1 MFNSAEHIEYIN
13 DRLRLIVSPAHTFG
27 TDALLLAAFSMPKKN
42 AKCVD
47 FGTGCGIIPF
57 YWLREGVRDVCAVEL
72 QELACD
78 QLRRSIELNGI
89 GDRFTLVEGDLT
101 KLGGV
106 LPLGRFD
113 TVSMNPPY
121 TPAGKGIL
129 SASDADKTARHE
141 TLLTLSELCRS
152 ASELLKF
159 GGSFSIC
166 LRPERLTDAM
176 CTMRE
181 NSVEPKRL
189 RLVAQR
195 PGKAPWLF
203 LLEGKKGR
211 KPGLTVEP
219 DLYIENPDG
228 TPSGEMLKITGA
240 YRKTDKPAQGEEAR
254 FSDATE

>member
-1 MFNSAEHIEYIN
+1 MFNPAEHIEYIN

-27 TDALLLAAFSMPKKN
+27 TDALLLAAFSMPKQN
-42 AKCVD
+42 AKCID

-57 YWLREGVRDVCAVEL
+57 YWIREGVRNVCAVEI
-72 QELACD
+72 QSLACD
-78 QLRRSIELNGI
+78 QLRRSIKLNGI
-89 GDRFTLVEGDLT
+89 GERFTLIEGDLT
-101 KLGGV
+101 KLKGV
-106 LPLGRFD
+106 LPFGGFD

-121 TPAGKGIL
+121 TPAGNGIL
-129 SASDADKTARHE
+129 SASEADKTARHE
-141 TLLTLSELCRS
+141 TNLTFAALCRS
-152 ASELLKF
+152 ASDLLKF

-181 NSVEPKRL
+181 SSIEPKRL

-211 KPGLTVEP
+211 KPGLIVEP
-219 DLYIENPDG
+219 ELYIENSDG
-228 TPSGEMLKITGA
+228 SQSEEMLKITGE
-240 YRKTDKPAQGEEAR
+240 YKK
-254 FSDATE
+254 